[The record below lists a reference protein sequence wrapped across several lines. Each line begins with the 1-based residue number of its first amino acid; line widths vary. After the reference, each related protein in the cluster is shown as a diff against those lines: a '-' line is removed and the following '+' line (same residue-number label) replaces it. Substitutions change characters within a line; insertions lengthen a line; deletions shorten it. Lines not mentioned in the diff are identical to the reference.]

1 MNFGKISSIIG
12 SIALA
17 VSVTNAQTEAPQVQ
31 PSEITNEKTAS
42 TDAQAIQAQAN
53 LTEAATNTSSPQT
66 NTAQVN
72 QQTQPATNL
81 ADKKIVPVY
90 YVKQTPPAQATQP
103 QPVAG
108 TQPAIQQPAYKLVAL
123 PAKPAQQNTAAQ
135 KVETKAAI
143 QTAQSI
149 RNDSLNALR
158 KQKKL
163 KQHIGVAA
171 SIGSTTYEGGED
183 TPDFE
188 NGLIW
193 TAGIFYQFPLTEH
206 ILYFELGAN
215 VLSRTVEDTYKSEES
230 YKEVNAYRNKIQGYS
245 LAFPLLLNANA
256 GFSPLHFSMG
266 AQIETPLYNH
276 YQTFL
281 NGHEIED
288 RDLKKNSCK
297 YISWDFVFG
306 IGVQANKYFGLEARI
321 NYGISDIYI
330 GFYNNNTYWS
340 FTPVDLTVGIKI
352 SY

>member
-1 MNFGKISSIIG
+1 MNFCKISSIIG
-12 SIALA
+12 SIALI
-17 VSVTNAQTEAPQVQ
+17 VSVTNAQTEAQQVQ
-31 PSEITNEKTAS
+31 PSDATNEKATS
-42 TDAQAIQAQAN
+42 TEVQAVQAQTSTPKVTTETNAPPAN
-53 LTEAATNTSSPQT
+53 TE
-66 NTAQVN
+66 QVN
-72 QQTQPATNL
+72 QQTQPEAKQS
-81 ADKKIVPVY
+81 DKKVVPVY
-90 YVKQTPPAQATQP
+90 YVKQAPSAQAP
-103 QPVAG
+103 QPT
-108 TQPAIQQPAYKLVAL
+108 TQSPTYKLVAV
-123 PAKPAQQNTAAQ
+123 PAKPVQQNVSAPQ
-135 KVETKAAI
+135 KGTNTNTPTVNTI
-143 QTAQSI
+143 S
-149 RNDSLNALR
+149 NDSLNALR

-171 SIGSTTYEGGED
+171 SIGSTTYEGGDD

-188 NGLIW
+188 NGLVW
-193 TAGIFYQFPLTEH
+193 SAGIFYQFPLTEH

-215 VLSRTVEDTYKSEES
+215 VLSRTVEDTYKKTTDS
-230 YKEVNAYRNKIQGYS
+230 YKSNSETDAYRNKIQGYS

-256 GFSPLHFSMG
+256 GFTPLHFSMG

-276 YQTFL
+276 YQTFI

-306 IGVQANKYFGLEARI
+306 LGIQANKYFGLDARI
-321 NYGISDIYI
+321 NYGISDIYN